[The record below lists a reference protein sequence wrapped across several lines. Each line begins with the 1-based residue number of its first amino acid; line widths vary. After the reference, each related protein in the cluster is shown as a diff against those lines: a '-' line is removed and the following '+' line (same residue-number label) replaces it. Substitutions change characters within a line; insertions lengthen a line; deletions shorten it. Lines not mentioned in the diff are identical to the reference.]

1 MLNKA
6 ENIKNRNSKGFR
18 IFLLNFHKI
27 KKILTI
33 HSRNTVGDA

>member
-6 ENIKNRNSKGFR
+6 ENIKNRNDKGFR
-18 IFLLNFHKI
+18 IFLLNLHKI

-33 HSRNTVGDA
+33 HRCNTVGGA